1 MGQKEYIVAL
11 DLGTSK
17 MLAMAA
23 TKKDGS
29 LLILGTQKTASE
41 NCIRRGCIYNI
52 EETSKKIT
60 SLVNDLNSSLT
71 PKIKQVYVGIGGQSL
86 RTKDHTVWK
95 EFNSKTTITDEIVD
109 SLYEEC
115 NKYVPEFAEILEIA
129 SAEFYLDGRLEAN
142 PKGLECDNI
151 EAKFL
156 LILGNPSLKRAVKTS
171 MEKVNVKIAGFFVSP
186 LATAE
191 AVLSSREKKL
201 GCALVEFG
209 AGITYL
215 SFYKDGLLK
224 YMIAIPLGGNV
235 ITKDICD
242 MKLEENEAEELKIK
256 EGNALIDPEKSELNT
271 IVEARIIEIIANIQH
286 QIKES
291 NYDSALSEGIII
303 TGGGSLL
310 KNVDRLLSQKTGKQ
324 VRKANAEDP
333 TQECA
338 RGLLLFG
345 NENCAEE
352 IVPPTAN
359 PQPDTDLFGNPIPK
373 TEEKKKKEKKVG
385 FFDIL
390 KQGTKEV
397 ADKAGKAA
405 TGFFDE

>member
-1 MGQKEYIVAL
+1 MEQKEYIVAL

-29 LLILGTQKTASE
+29 LSILDTQKTASE

-86 RTKDHTVWK
+86 RVVEHHTVWK
-95 EFNSKTTITDEIVD
+95 EFDEKETITDEIVD
-109 SLYEEC
+109 SLREEC
-115 NKYVPEFAEILEIA
+115 KKYVPEFAEILDIA
-129 SAEFYLDGRLEAN
+129 SAEFYLDGRFEAN
-142 PKGLECDNI
+142 PIGLQCNNI

-156 LILGNPSLKRAVKTS
+156 LILGNPSLKRAIEAS
-171 MEKVNVKIAGFFVSP
+171 MEKANIKIAGFFVSP

-201 GCALVEFG
+201 GCALIEFG

-215 SFYKDGLLK
+215 SIYKDGLLK
-224 YMIAIPLGGNV
+224 YLVSIPLGGNV

-256 EGNALIDPEKSELNT
+256 EGNALIEPEKSQLNT
-271 IVEARIIEIIANIQH
+271 IVEARIVEIIANIQH
-286 QIKES
+286 QIKVS
-291 NYDSALSEGIII
+291 GYDSAISEGIII

-310 KNVDRLLSQKTGKQ
+310 KNVDRLLAQKTGKQ
-324 VRKANAEDP
+324 VRNTEDP
-333 TQECA
+333 SQACI
-338 RGLLLFG
+338 RGLLLLG

-352 IVPPTAN
+352 IV
-359 PQPDTDLFGNPIPK
+359 QPIVNLGDLFEDLVPNPNPNPVVGKPHKEKEPK
-373 TEEKKKKEKKVG
+373 KDSLFGRIKKKTQ
-385 FFDIL
+385 DI
-390 KQGTKEV
+390 
-397 ADKAGKAA
+397 AG
-405 TGFFDE
+405 GLFDETE